1 MNNDKNEKL
10 LINNSFSE
18 SELQEPFTEAKYSNL
33 NEKLSSLSVLQNCIS
48 SCSRVTIPTTVLQSV
63 IDVHKSLSFPIC
75 EQMSETLASVSTMC
89 IDIDSNSKISG
100 IKNIIQNSE
109 LQNSLRK
116 ITESYNY
123 SVSQVLQSL
132 TLQWFDSFDFTLIAE
147 AFRKIS
153 DIDFDKFK
161 KAYLQEMYDAHWFPY
176 ASWNSDFCIS
186 MEIIDIIAK
195 TRKSKNRINKIDKV
209 VFDYHTKDRIQE
221 IKKQWRT
228 LGIPEYQMRIL
239 HQAVQAY
246 HRREYALTV
255 IVLTTQW
262 EGIIYRKVHNNG
274 RKDTK
279 QAKKYL
285 ATLTEHNNY
294 SDIFYSYYDEFIMY
308 NCNSSNEI
316 IDDVPG
322 RHCAAHNFYEKYP
335 SRKAALN
342 AILFTDILLNLKPL

>member
-10 LINNSFSE
+10 FINSSNSE

-48 SCSRVTIPTTVLQSV
+48 SCSRVTIPTTVLQSAV
-63 IDVHKSLSFPIC
+63 DMHKSLSFPIC
-75 EQMSETLASVSTMC
+75 EQMSEALASVSKMC
-89 IDIDSNSKISG
+89 IYIDSSSKVSG

-123 SVSQVLQSL
+123 SVSQILQSSA
-132 TLQWFDSFDFTLIAE
+132 LQWLNSFDFTPIAD

-176 ASWNSDFCIS
+176 TSWNSDFCLS
-186 MEIIDIIAK
+186 VEIIDIIAK
-195 TRKSKNRINKIDKV
+195 TRKSKNRIKKIDKI
-209 VFDYHTKDRIQE
+209 VFDYHTKNRIQK

-239 HQAVQAY
+239 HQVIQAY

-262 EGIIYRKVHNNG
+262 EGIIYRKAHDNG

-279 QAKKYL
+279 KAKKHL
-285 ATLTEHNNY
+285 AALTEHNNY
-294 SDIFYSYYDEFIMY
+294 SDILNSYYDEFIMY
-308 NCNSSNEI
+308 NCNSSHEI
-316 IDDVPG
+316 IEDVPG
-322 RHCAAHNFYEKYP
+322 RHCAAHNFYDKYP